1 MLSHID
7 ITTTGT
13 PIQVWRVPLDQNA
26 TVTVRITNR
35 TSNNVKIKLAFS
47 DTNSLDDSYWAQYD
61 HVIYPHDS
69 YTEAGVVLNS
79 QDYIF
84 VQTDT
89 SDISVLVWGFSQ

>member
-1 MLSHID
+1 MQAHQN

-13 PIQVWRVPLDQNA
+13 PIQVWQVPLNQTA
-26 TVTVRITNR
+26 TVTIRLVNR
-35 TSNNVKIKLAFS
+35 TSGNVKIRLALS
-47 DTNSLDDSYWAQYD
+47 DSNSLDDSYWAQYD
-61 HVIYPHDS
+61 HIIYPNDS

-89 SDISVLVWGFSQ
+89 SGVTALVWGFSQ